1 LYGLSQRETRT
12 EKKVKCMN
20 KRESKKIKPIP
31 VFENEDQEREF
42 WAGHSAVDYFD
53 MKKIT
58 RVWGGFP
65 NLKRSA
71 SKVRERMV
79 KAG

>member
-1 LYGLSQRETRT
+1 MAQN
-12 EKKVKCMN
+12 KK
-20 KRESKKIKPIP
+20 KKFKPIP
-31 VFENEDQEREF
+31 RFATEDQEREF